1 MQVIVGEKLTG
12 KVEKITKYGAFVSL
26 DGNKKGL
33 VHISEVSNKYI
44 KNVEDILAI
53 GQEVSVVVLA
63 IKPDGRIDLS
73 IKKAEEG
80 NRSTEL
86 GRSVKQTN
94 YNRKPSERFEKRS
107 GSSMRN
113 KKVEQVKPVNF
124 EDKLADFLKNSE
136 EKYNIINKRLNKTKK
151 TRR

>member
-1 MQVIVGEKLTG
+1 MQVTVGEKLTG

-26 DGNKKGL
+26 ENNKKGL

-44 KNVEDILAI
+44 KNVEDVLTV

-73 IKKAEEG
+73 IKKTEEAS
-80 NRSTEL
+80 RPTTRPATKS
-86 GRSVKQTN
+86 N
-94 YNRKPSERFEKRS
+94 YNRKPSERFDRR
-107 GSSMRN
+107 GSSSRN
-113 KKVEQVKPVNF
+113 TKVEPAKPANF

-136 EKYNIINKRLNKTKK
+136 ENYNTINKRLNKTKK
-151 TRR
+151 SRR